1 MITHGKRAGMT
12 DCLPVNANGVPTGTG
27 CIFLSNFD
35 ISEVLNVK
43 VQKCGVN

>member
-35 ISEVLNVK
+35 VHPEGMVD
-43 VQKCGVN
+43 